1 MEKLNKVLT
10 TLFLMI
16 AAFQAQAQ
24 ESIVGI
30 WLTEEGNSKVEI
42 YQKGDNYFGKIV
54 WLEQST
60 DKNGNPVTD
69 RNNPNK
75 DLQNRQLL
83 GIDMLE
89 DLQYRSGKWYGKLYA
104 PMRGMKMDVVIVGL
118 GKEKLELNVSHR
130 GFTRKQT
137 WTRSTL

>member
-1 MEKLNKVLT
+1 MNKA
-10 TLFLMI
+10 I
-16 AAFQAQAQ
+16 ATIFVVISAFEAYAQ
-24 ESIVGI
+24 ESIEGI
-30 WLTEEGNSKVEI
+30 WLTEEGNSKIEI
-42 YQKGDNYFGKIV
+42 YQRDDRYFGKIV
-54 WLEQST
+54 WLDQSF

-75 DLQNRQLL
+75 NLQNRQLM

-104 PMRGMKMDVVIVGL
+104 PKRGLKMDVVLVAQGMD
-118 GKEKLELNVSHR
+118 KLELNISYR
-130 GFTRKQT
+130 GFTRQQI

>member
-1 MEKLNKVLT
+1 MNKA
-10 TLFLMI
+10 I
-16 AAFQAQAQ
+16 ATILVVISAFQVHAQ

-42 YQKGDNYFGKIV
+42 YQRNDIYFGKIV
-54 WLEQST
+54 WLDQSF

-75 DLQNRQLL
+75 NLQNRQLM

-104 PMRGMKMDVVIVGL
+104 PKRGLKMDVVLVAPGMDT
-118 GKEKLELNVSHR
+118 LELNISYR
-130 GFTRKQT
+130 GFTRQQI